1 GPRRGNGPRP
11 RRRLCGWAHRP
22 ARHARD
28 GRVLLLSRRP
38 PRPRHR
44 GRARAEPRPR
54 DPRRRG
60 GLHADLRPRR
70 PRPRPGAQGARVR
83 RGDAGP
89 RRERPRRGPSPHP
102 PEPRLGAHRA
112 GEHRA
117 VVGRPHRGLALLPRA
132 LRPAADALVRGR
144 RAGDRLLVARQTG
157 AGPIGLA
164 WVMVSRILTGAAYLR
179 LLLVADGRQR
189 RGLGGRLL
197 AAAESE
203 ARTAANHL
211 LLLVTTGNVGA
222 RRFYERRGYR
232 HVGDLPG
239 LARPDLDEALYQKA
253 LRPHR
258 KRLPV

>member
-1 GPRRGNGPRP
+1 MTRG
-11 RRRLCGWAHRP
+11 
-22 ARHARD
+22 
-28 GRVLLLSRRP
+28 
-38 PRPRHR
+38 
-44 GRARAEPRPR
+44 
-54 DPRRRG
+54 
-60 GLHADLRPRR
+60 RR
-70 PRPRPGAQGARVR
+70 PRPEAARPCRTPA
-83 RGDAGP
+83 
-89 RRERPRRGPSPHP
+89 RGPSAGAAGLGGIRIHP
-102 PEPRLGAHRA
+102 ARRQDLAELARLMADSTLLERYGTTRAEAHR
-112 GEHRA
+112 
-117 VVGRPHRGLALLPRA
+117 
-132 LRPAADALVRGR
+132 ALVRGR
-144 RAGDRLLVARQTG
+144 RAGDRLLVARQAG

-239 LARPDLDEALYQKA
+239 LARPGLDEALYQKA